1 MAKNVRIEEK
11 IGGEVGLIDF
21 FHISAPKSD
30 LHDSRELPNDEN
42 LDFLAKKW
50 CLNMERLRENRK

>member
-1 MAKNVRIEEK
+1 MVKNVRIEGK
-11 IGGEVGLIDF
+11 IGGKVGLIKF
-21 FHISAPKSD
+21 FHILSPDSD
-30 LHDSRELPNDEN
+30 FHNYSELPNDEN

>member
-11 IGGEVGLIDF
+11 IGGKVGLIEF

-30 LHDSRELPNDEN
+30 LYNSRERRNDEN

-50 CLNMERLRENRK
+50 CLKMKPLRENRK

>member
-11 IGGEVGLIDF
+11 IGGEVGLIESFD
-21 FHISAPKSD
+21 ISAPNSD

>member
-1 MAKNVRIEEK
+1 MAKNVRIEVK
-11 IGGEVGLIDF
+11 IGGDVGLIEF
-21 FHISAPKSD
+21 FDISAPNSE
-30 LHDSRELPNDEN
+30 LHDSRELQNDEN

>member
-1 MAKNVRIEEK
+1 MVKNVRIEGK
-11 IGGEVGLIDF
+11 IGGEVGLIKFFDILSPDSDF
-21 FHISAPKSD
+21 HNYS
-30 LHDSRELPNDEN
+30 ELPNDEN